1 MDLRELFLSC
11 RSGNLKKIKYLVE
24 QKEVDLNVRDRWD
37 STPLYYACLCG
48 HVELAEYLLDSGAQ
62 CKAQTFD
69 GERILYGALTNEIRN
84 KLKNYKVIS
93 SRVVVR
99 DEYEEFLR
107 KLIDLGEL
115 SDFTFYIQGESIAI
129 HRFILAARSPYFWEA
144 FKGKWSSKRTVKL
157 QNKLVD
163 LAAFKSIIQYL
174 YSGRLN
180 TLLDEVDECIRL
192 AMQCRLPSLKDR
204 LEEARKRAIAFAE
217 TKPGTKIKVL
227 SLESKEFQEELQ
239 RDLSQLAKQAIPSG
253 LNVTDSLIETQLPLL
268 NLVDICFVVDEQQF
282 LCHKA
287 AFVGRSEYF
296 RALFRD
302 HFRETS
308 RTDVCDTAIQQK
320 DKEREGRTEIDLLTL
335 HDVTPEVFAQV
346 IFYVYSNSV
355 QLNVETV
362 YELLNIGELYLMP
375 GLKKLCANFLISAID
390 SENVISLIKVS
401 RTYNLPR
408 IEVFCNEFI
417 AKNLEEIMNSDT
429 FHQLIIDDAFGVK
442 GRQEMDSIA
451 IIDDVRYHIDLLHQ
465 DSHEAREKHSMIN
478 RLLTSLNLEA

>member
-11 RSGNLKKIKYLVE
+11 RSGNLKRIKYLVE

-48 HVELAEYLLDSGAQ
+48 HVELAEYLLDHGAL
-62 CKAQTFD
+62 CEAQTFD

-84 KLKNYKVIS
+84 KLRNYKVLS

-107 KLIDLGEL
+107 KLLDLGEL
-115 SDFTFYIQGESIAI
+115 SDFSFNIQGESIAI

-163 LAAFKSIIQYL
+163 LTAFKSIIQYL

-180 TLLDEVDECIRL
+180 TLLDEVDECMRL

-204 LEEARKRAIAFAE
+204 LEEARKRSIAFAE

-227 SLESKEFQEELQ
+227 TLESKEFLEEVQ
-239 RDLSQLAKQAIPSG
+239 RDLSQLAKQAMPSELNVNHSFTEIPS
-253 LNVTDSLIETQLPLL
+253 PLL
-268 NLVDICFVVDEQQF
+268 NLVDVCFVVDDHQF

-308 RTDVCDTAIQQK
+308 RTGVCDKAIKQK
-320 DKEREGRTEIDLLTL
+320 EGMEGRSEIDLMTL
-335 HDVTPEVFAQV
+335 RDVTPEVFAQV
-346 IFYVYSNSV
+346 VSYVYSNCV
-355 QLNVETV
+355 QLSAETV

-390 SENVISLIKVS
+390 SESVISLIKVS
-401 RTYNLPR
+401 RTFNLPR

-417 AKNLEEIMNSDT
+417 AKNVEEIVDSEH
-429 FHQLIIDDAFGVK
+429 FHQLIIDDAYEVK

-465 DSHEAREKHSMIN
+465 NSHEAHEKHKMID
-478 RLLTSLNLEA
+478 RLLTNLNLEA